1 MTGGVSPFLP
11 CSDAVSREALET
23 QLHSQGFEP
32 SQLPLRWLTLT
43 EVTQKPQLLEQVIV
57 ETVEPASRC
66 RRSHQPLASLC
77 LALQCGGSDAFSGVT
92 ANPLQASLAQ
102 YVISR
107 GGSAVLA
114 ETGKRFIRLV

>member
-11 CSDAVSREALET
+11 YSDAVSREALET

-66 RRSHQPLASLC
+66 HRSHQPRHRYVWRYSVAAVTHSR
-77 LALQCGGSDAFSGVT
+77 ALQPTLSK
-92 ANPLQASLAQ
+92 PLSH
-102 YVISR
+102 S
-107 GGSAVLA
+107 
-114 ETGKRFIRLV
+114 T